1 MVRTLTQELQP
12 ELGPSAAFRMVCVAV
27 VKGRAE
33 DDSLVATM
41 LHTRREPGVVLH
53 FCLTVNP

>member
-1 MVRTLTQELQP
+1 MVYV
-12 ELGPSAAFRMVCVAV
+12 AA

-41 LHTRREPGVVLH
+41 LHTGREPGVVLH